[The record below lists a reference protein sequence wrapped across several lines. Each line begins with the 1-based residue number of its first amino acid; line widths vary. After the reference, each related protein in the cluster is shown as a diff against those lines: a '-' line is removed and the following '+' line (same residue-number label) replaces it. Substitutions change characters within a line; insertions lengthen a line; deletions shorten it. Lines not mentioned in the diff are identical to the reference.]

1 MRIGEIASATGL
13 TVRTL
18 RHYEDIGLVEPT
30 GRTDALHR
38 YYGQAAVERLYRVSM
53 LRSLGLPLSRIRE
66 GLDSGPS
73 ELRQVLAAH
82 LRLVEVGLTRQRSLR
97 ARLIALVERLS
108 SNDPT
113 EDLLDIVEDM
123 VNAQASVEM
132 RISILVY
139 ADLKGAYDYLSR
151 VFGFTPGTV
160 TYDDGSAVHAVLHAG
175 DGEVWLHPESKSFGL
190 ASPRSLGAG
199 TATMAVMVDDVDE
212 HHRHAVD
219 EGCTIAYAPV
229 DQPYGFRE
237 YGAID
242 LEGHLWSFMRLID
255 EGENQ

>member
-18 RHYEDIGLVEPT
+18 RHYEDIGLVTPT

-38 YYGQAAVERLYRVSM
+38 YYGPAAVERLYRVSM
-53 LRSLGLPLSRIRE
+53 LRSLGLPLSGIRE
-66 GLDSGPS
+66 SVDSGS
-73 ELRQVLAAH
+73 AELRHVLAEH
-82 LRLVEVGLTRQRSLR
+82 VRVVDEGLTRQRALR
-97 ARLIALVERLS
+97 ARLVALVERLGT
-108 SNDPT
+108 NDPS
-113 EDLLDIVEDM
+113 EGLLDIVEDM
-123 VNAQASVEM
+123 VTAQARVET
-132 RISILVY
+132 RISIVVY
-139 ADLKGAYDYLSR
+139 ADLKGAFDYLSR

-160 TYDDGSAVHAVLHAG
+160 TYDNGTAVHAVLYAG
-175 DGEVWLHPESKSFGL
+175 DGEVWLHPESRQFGL

-199 TATMAVMVDDVDE
+199 TATMAVLVDDVDQ
-212 HHRHAVD
+212 HHRHAEG

-255 EGENQ
+255 EGENR